1 MSPPPRYPKSGPKRV
16 REMEEVVVHLDG
28 DEQIPWIRPL
38 SEELLL
44 ALSHLPETRDLG
56 RPLELSL
63 VLTDDASI
71 RKLNAQWRDR
81 DVATD
86 VLSFPLEE
94 GPLLGDVVIS
104 MDTAQSRVS
113 EPDWL
118 LEDEVLF
125 LLIHGVLHLLGHD
138 HIAPGERSRMESAE
152 QALWTALGRTGTLRA
167 D

>member
-1 MSPPPRYPKSGPKRV
+1 
-16 REMEEVVVHLDG
+16 MEEVVVHIDG
-28 DEQIPWIRPL
+28 EEQAPWIRPL
-38 SEELLL
+38 SVELLR
-44 ALSHLPETRDLG
+44 ALNHLPEARDLG

-63 VLTDDASI
+63 VLTSDSNI
-71 RKLNAQWRDR
+71 RKLNAQWRGR

-94 GPLLGDVVIS
+94 GALLGDVVIS

-118 LEDEVLF
+118 LDDEVLF

-138 HIAPGERSRMESAE
+138 HIVPEERSRMESAE
-152 QALWTALGRTGTLRA
+152 QALWTALGRTGTLRT